1 MICVHNADTYASRD
15 CALTNPTTSLIINV
29 PQPASLVGGAVTQN
43 PGYRASSAATLRR
56 AAPPPPPPPA
66 PPTAGVHMA
75 PQSLRVDPVY
85 PGAGDVAPAVAE
97 FPREN
102 LRFVEKLGDC
112 RFGEVCSKSRPSTQR
127 GESGRLPLIIEPGGR
142 CRN

>member
-15 CALTNPTTSLIINV
+15 YALTNPTTSLIINV

-56 AAPPPPPPPA
+56 A
-66 PPTAGVHMA
+66 A

-127 GESGRLPLIIEPGGR
+127 GESGRLPLIIEPGGQW
-142 CRN
+142 RN